1 MFRRLV
7 VLSVLAWLCSTAA
20 YCQDEP
26 SLGDVARQVRSQKNS
41 AQPKTVITND
51 DLSPASAGS
60 LFGRGEPAGP
70 NGLAKPESNT
80 SPDSSLAAWESSVK
94 YVQSLDRAALVSL
107 ALQGV
112 RTDFP
117 GRGNWENRLLTG
129 RQAYVSQG
137 QELLQRARQLQASA
151 EELKSAHADAK
162 DPRVKELMANLGV
175 LVKEAFR
182 ADAEFRA
189 IVLEG
194 RDLARQTPAP

>member
-1 MFRRLV
+1 VFRRLV
-7 VLSVLAWLCSTAA
+7 ILSALTWLCATAA

-26 SLGDVARQVRSQKNS
+26 SLGDVARQARSQKGS

-51 DLSPASAGS
+51 DFSSASAGS

-70 NGLAKPESNT
+70 NGLANPDTNT
-80 SPDSSLAAWESSVK
+80 SPDSALAAWQSSVK
-94 YVQSLDRAALVSL
+94 YLQSLDRAALVNV

-117 GRGNWENRLLTG
+117 GRGNWENRLLAG

-137 QELLQRARQLQASA
+137 QALLQRARQLQASA
-151 EELKSAHADAK
+151 EELKSTHADAK
-162 DPRVKELMANLGV
+162 DPRVKELMENLGV

-194 RDLARQTPAP
+194 RDLARQAPAP

>member
-7 VLSVLAWLCSTAA
+7 ILSALTLLCSTAA

-26 SLGDVARQVRSQKNS
+26 SLGDVARQVRSQKSS

-70 NGLAKPESNT
+70 KGLANPESNA
-80 SPDSSLAAWESSVK
+80 SPDSALAAWESSVK
-94 YVQSLDRAALVSL
+94 YVQSLDRAALVNL
-107 ALQGV
+107 ALQGAS
-112 RTDFP
+112 TDFP
-117 GRGNWENRLLTG
+117 GRGNWESRLLTG
-129 RQAYVSQG
+129 RQVYVSHG
-137 QELLQRARQLQASA
+137 QELIQRARQLQASA

-162 DPRVKELMANLGV
+162 DPRVKELMANLGA